1 MRPDKGLSRLTSFD
15 LAKSLAGAKNLAE
28 VVEVQAA
35 YWGKQFDEMRMQA
48 EELRALSTKVTAD
61 VMEQIKTPV
70 T

>member
-1 MRPDKGLSRLTSFD
+1 
-15 LAKSLAGAKNLAE
+15 LAE